1 MNSQPLALHHHPLFH
16 DRLRAIEIPISEYSF
31 PNLYLFRETHRYE
44 VIKDGDEIWIR
55 GRSYDG
61 HAYLMPTRDV
71 RKMDPEYLSRIT
83 GTADYL
89 YPIPE
94 EWLIAFPEDRY
105 NRSYDAGESDTSTK
119 RRGSPP
125 LPGRSSTR
133 RRTSSTSS

>member
-1 MNSQPLALHHHPLFH
+1 MHSQPLSLHHHPLFH

-83 GTADYL
+83 GTAD
-89 YPIPE
+89 PG
-94 EWLIAFPEDRY
+94 LILPRRKAMSKKRYRPED
-105 NRSYDAGESDTSTK
+105 
-119 RRGSPP
+119 
-125 LPGRSSTR
+125 STR
-133 RRTSSTSS
+133 DFHPDTLSLRYPDT